1 MPLAISR
8 LNLRDEFDLI
18 ISDTAGFAKG
28 ISYDQSKTKHIS
40 YIHTPLRYA
49 WETNEYFSHNIKTKV
64 FNAVFRPAFAYVRR
78 FDYQVAQKPDMLF
91 ANSQFIAEKVQRY
104 YGRDSDVLYPPVDT
118 SVFYPDGQTGP
129 AQYYLA
135 AGRMLH
141 YKRFDLIIETFKTL
155 GLPLVVAGAG
165 PKEQELKTLAQGARN
180 ITFLPFQKTSE
191 EMRRL
196 YSGAKAVI
204 FSQAARGVIT
214 PGVAVTLMLLAY
226 QIRIPIFSISFLVDN
241 TQKAI
246 ADSKDYFAVMDETP
260 DASDT
265 RGARRLTI
273 SKGAISF
280 SDVSFGYDADAPV
293 LNNLSFAVAPD
304 SKVALV
310 GESGEGKTTIT
321 SLLLRLY
328 RPDSGVI
335 AIDGT
340 DISRVT
346 QQSLREQIG
355 VVFQDPSLFSGTIYE
370 NIAYANPKATREQV
384 EAASKAANAHE
395 FIEKFDKG
403 YDSEIGERGL
413 KLSGGQKQRIAIA
426 RALLKDAPILILD
439 EATSSL
445 DNKSELLVQEALERL
460 MKNRTTI
467 IIAHRLSTIRNVD
480 QIVTLKNGR
489 IDEIGTPRRLARSGG
504 IYARLLNLSRQTS
517 AEHVKKTLQE
527 FDLKA

>member
-1 MPLAISR
+1 MRVALVHDYLNQFGGAERVLLTLMQMLPDAPIYTLLYDKEKTHGLFEGRRVITSFLDNSITRKHHRLFIPLMPIAISR
-8 LNLRDEFDLI
+8 LNLRGEFDLI

-204 FSQAARGVIT
+204 FSHTEDFGLVLAEAQACGAPII
-214 PGVAVTLMLLAY
+214 AY
-226 QIRIPIFSISFLVDN
+226 NVG
-241 TQKAI
+241 
-246 ADSKDYFAVMDETP
+246 
-260 DASDT
+260 
-265 RGARRLTI
+265 GAREIVSDERAGVLFNEQSVVGLVEAVRMFEQKKFDRKLI
-273 SKGAISF
+273 AQMAQRFSKEQFVAGIKGAI
-280 SDVSFGYDADAPV
+280 
-293 LNNLSFAVAPD
+293 
-304 SKVALV
+304 
-310 GESGEGKTTIT
+310 
-321 SLLLRLY
+321 
-328 RPDSGVI
+328 
-335 AIDGT
+335 
-340 DISRVT
+340 
-346 QQSLREQIG
+346 
-355 VVFQDPSLFSGTIYE
+355 
-370 NIAYANPKATREQV
+370 
-384 EAASKAANAHE
+384 
-395 FIEKFDKG
+395 
-403 YDSEIGERGL
+403 
-413 KLSGGQKQRIAIA
+413 
-426 RALLKDAPILILD
+426 
-439 EATSSL
+439 
-445 DNKSELLVQEALERL
+445 ERL
-460 MKNRTTI
+460 G
-467 IIAHRLSTIRNVD
+467 V
-480 QIVTLKNGR
+480 
-489 IDEIGTPRRLARSGG
+489 
-504 IYARLLNLSRQTS
+504 
-517 AEHVKKTLQE
+517 
-527 FDLKA
+527 